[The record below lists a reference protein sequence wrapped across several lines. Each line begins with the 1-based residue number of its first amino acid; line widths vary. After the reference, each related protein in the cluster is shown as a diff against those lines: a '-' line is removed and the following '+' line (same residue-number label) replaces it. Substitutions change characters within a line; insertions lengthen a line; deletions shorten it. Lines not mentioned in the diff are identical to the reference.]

1 MSLDVINSLLFKM
14 HPFFAL
20 FPIFWTTCS
29 LRVGVHCCIF
39 NLKHKM
45 DDILIQFFQNFNA
58 REERKKSQA
67 KELLNDK
74 ESVISDSYGESF
86 GDSHSP
92 DPNEYY
98 AR

>member
-1 MSLDVINSLLFKM
+1 MILTGTCYDHCLL
-14 HPFFAL
+14 
-20 FPIFWTTCS
+20 
-29 LRVGVHCCIF
+29 
-39 NLKHKM
+39 
-45 DDILIQFFQNFNA
+45 QNINA
-58 REERKKSQA
+58 RAELKKQA
-67 KELLNDK
+67 QVRDVTDK

>member
-1 MSLDVINSLLFKM
+1 
-14 HPFFAL
+14 
-20 FPIFWTTCS
+20 
-29 LRVGVHCCIF
+29 
-39 NLKHKM
+39 M
-45 DDILIQFFQNFNA
+45 DDILLYFFQNFNA
-58 REERKKSQA
+58 REELKKSQA
-67 KELLNDK
+67 KEFLNDK